1 MPEEN
6 EYYLS
11 STEITSQNFILKKC
25 LSDEQKLRAFAAS
38 TPALQEIFIKPRITN
53 LYDISNILNSKF

>member
-25 LSDEQKLRAFAAS
+25 LSDEQKLRVFAAS
-38 TPALQEIFIKPRITN
+38 TPALQEILKKVHQVEELR
-53 LYDISNILNSKF
+53 YQMNIWIY